1 MARDMAAPG
10 NGAASIKRNVDAIR
24 KRMEAAAARAGRRP
38 SEVTLVAVTKM
49 VGPPAIQEAFAA
61 GLRHFGESRVQE
73 ASEKIPSLLPLCPGS
88 SWHLVGHLQTNKAR
102 PAAALFNL
110 IHSVDSLK
118 VAEAISQHAVAD
130 VAVLIQVNVAGE
142 ASKHGFSVPD
152 TIPALESVARLPR
165 VRIRGLMTIAPYT
178 DDPEQVRPVF
188 RQLRLMRDALGLEHL
203 SMGMSD
209 DFEVAIEEG
218 ATLVR
223 IGRAI
228 FGRQEE

>member
-1 MARDMAAPG
+1 
-10 NGAASIKRNVDAIR
+10 
-24 KRMEAAAARAGRRP
+24 MEAAAARAGRLP

-49 VGPPAIQEAFAA
+49 AGPPAIREAYAA
-61 GLRHFGESRVQE
+61 GLRHFGESRIQE
-73 ASEKIPSLLPLCPGS
+73 AGEKIPSLLPLCPGS
-88 SWHLVGHLQTNKAR
+88 VWHLVGHLQSNKAR
-102 PAAALFNL
+102 PAAALFSL

-118 VAEAISQHAVAD
+118 VAEAISQHAAAD
-130 VAVLIQVNVAGE
+130 TAVLIQVNVAGE

-165 VRIRGLMTIAPYT
+165 VRIKGLMTIAPYT

-188 RQLRLMRDALGLEHL
+188 QRLRLMRDALGLEHL

-228 FGRQEE
+228 FGQRED